1 MLSLDVLV
9 SAVPLEM
16 VATMVDKSMAKEAWD
31 AIATMRVSDDRVK
44 KVAVQQLRSQFDRAM
59 FREGETME
67 DFTLCLNGM
76 VATLA
81 TLGEIVE
88 EKKVVKKILRC
99 VPPRLKQIAL
109 AISTLLD
116 VESLTIANLAGRLKA
131 AEEAFEEPPSAFQQ
145 DGKLY
150 LTEEEWDVRRVRRD
164 AEKQGPDGSGGSEGV
179 SSPTGHGGHGSGDH
193 GCGRGRGRGCGNG
206 SHGPRKND
214 ECRCYGKLGHWA
226 YECKSKPKEQASDVH
241 EEEASLMVAKV
252 TIRQR
257 SKEAGVLAAADAGA
271 AQAAVEIHEERVFM

>member
-1 MLSLDVLV
+1 
-9 SAVPLEM
+9 
-16 VATMVDKSMAKEAWD
+16 
-31 AIATMRVSDDRVK
+31 
-44 KVAVQQLRSQFDRAM
+44 M
-59 FREGETME
+59 FWEGETME

-99 VPPRLKQIAL
+99 LPPRLKQIAL

-131 AEEAFEEPPSAFQQ
+131 AEAFEEPPSAFQQ

-150 LTEEEWDVRRVRRD
+150 LIEEEWDVRRVRRD
-164 AEKQGPDGSGGSEGV
+164 AEKQGPDGSAGSEGV
-179 SSPTGHGGHGSGDH
+179 SSPASHGGHGSGDH

-206 SHGPRKND
+206 SHGPQKKD

-226 YECKSKPKEQASDVH
+226 YECKSKPKKEQASDVH